1 MSANITLTGRIA
13 FSMDRAEARYRI
25 PVLVIDGDAYGSA
38 DEYGPALRGALDDPA
53 DDLNWLNGV
62 YSGYQLLLDLC
73 RQHGAMAMDSLNA
86 WSPVA
91 WGMPNG
97 EVA

>member
-1 MSANITLTGRIA
+1 MSTNITLTDRIA
-13 FSMDRAEARYRI
+13 FSMDRAEALYGI
-25 PVLVIDGDAYGSA
+25 PVLVIDGAAYGSA
-38 DEYGPALRGALDDPA
+38 DEYGPPLRGALDDPA
-53 DDLNWLNGV
+53 DDLNWLNEA

-73 RQHGAMAMDSLNA
+73 RQCGAMDALNA

-97 EVA
+97 ERE

>member
-1 MSANITLTGRIA
+1 MNITLTDRIA
-13 FSMDRAEARYRI
+13 FSTDIAASSHGI
-25 PVLVIDGDAYGSA
+25 PVLVIDGSAYGPA
-38 DEYGPALRGALDDPA
+38 DEYGAAIRAALDDPA
-53 DDLNWLNGV
+53 DELNWLTGM

-73 RQHGAMAMDSLNA
+73 RQHGAMDALNA